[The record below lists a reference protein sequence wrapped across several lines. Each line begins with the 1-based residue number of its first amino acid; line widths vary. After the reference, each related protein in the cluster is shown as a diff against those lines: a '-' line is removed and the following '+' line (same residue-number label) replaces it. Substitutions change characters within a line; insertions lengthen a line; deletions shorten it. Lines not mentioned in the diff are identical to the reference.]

1 MDGWDNASPRV
12 RKDFLNK
19 VRTRWRSMKD
29 RFNRDIRQENQVRS
43 GAAARTG
50 TKYRYH
56 RALAFLRPVLA
67 SRTTW
72 SSTLQPGPEAV
83 LHQAAP
89 DPSQP
94 SISEEAPCRSAP
106 QSSGDQEAGRS
117 GVPLSQVSA
126 TGFAGTSGQQR
137 QRTLDRPL
145 MPEFVEL
152 SSVFQSSL
160 KALSDRLESGFLL
173 LDQRYKSIEGR
184 LERLEVD
191 LARPAHHF
199 YTQIA
204 RDTAEHLTPDLQ
216 LTVMQACNNAFMQAM
231 QQSRIMQQSVVAFPP
246 VPPLTR
252 FTALPTSAAY
262 HCTATTLPSLAGHQY
277 TAPSPSAAGHLPAN
291 TMPSAAPAWPTT
303 AAATTTG
310 WPVVTTP
317 ACSAAT
323 TTTSG
328 RTTPVWTAT
337 ATTPAWT
344 ATTTSTTTSEQH
356 QLGDP
361 HSIFTAPARTS
372 TTTSMPQQV
381 QDPGRRSTSARRSPS
396 SSQSTASR
404 RSRGSRRSPGSSQSS
419 GSSEDSSKTT
429 GHRHKKTKRRT
440 LTLPPPS
447 PPTSQLSLP
456 RLPSPTSLVPPSPR
470 TPYSTQSR
478 SSSLHTPQFPATKK

>member
-1 MDGWDNASPRV
+1 MHCDAAVILAGITQLCVMLLTPWSFCHHTQLGDHGLQCIVLLFSFFFFPTV
-12 RKDFLNK
+12 NK

-29 RFNRDIRQENQVRS
+29 RFNRDIRQEKQVRS

-72 SSTLQPGPEAV
+72 SSTLQPVPEAV

-126 TGFAGTSGQQR
+126 TGFAGTSRQQR
-137 QRTLDRPL
+137 QRTSDRPV
-145 MPEFVEL
+145 MPEFIQL

-160 KALSDRLESGFLL
+160 KALSDRLDSGFLL

-231 QQSRIMQQSVVAFPP
+231 QQSRYMQQSAVAFPP
-246 VPPLTR
+246 VPPLTH

-277 TAPSPSAAGHLPAN
+277 TAPSPSAAGHFPAN

-317 ACSAAT
+317 AWSAAT

-328 RTTPVWTAT
+328 RTTSVWTAT
-337 ATTPAWT
+337 ATTPAW
-344 ATTTSTTTSEQH
+344 TTTSTTTSEQH

-372 TTTSMPQQV
+372 TTTSMPQQL
-381 QDPGRRSTSARRSPS
+381 QDPGRRSTSARRATAS
-396 SSQSTASR
+396 SRSTA
-404 RSRGSRRSPGSSQSS
+404 SRRSPGSSQS
-419 GSSEDSSKTT
+419 
-429 GHRHKKTKRRT
+429 
-440 LTLPPPS
+440 
-447 PPTSQLSLP
+447 
-456 RLPSPTSLVPPSPR
+456 
-470 TPYSTQSR
+470 
-478 SSSLHTPQFPATKK
+478 

>member
-1 MDGWDNASPRV
+1 MDGWDHASPRV

-29 RFNRDIRQENQVRS
+29 RFNRDIRQESQVRS

-72 SSTLQPGPEAV
+72 SSTLQPGPKAV

-126 TGFAGTSGQQR
+126 TVFAGTSRQQR
-137 QRTLDRPL
+137 QRTSDRPL

-216 LTVMQACNNAFMQAM
+216 LTVMQPATMLLCRLC
-231 QQSRIMQQSVVAFPP
+231 SREMKEDDSQGEESENREEDDEVD
-246 VPPLTR
+246 
-252 FTALPTSAAY
+252 PTGCEPRCMLLS
-262 HCTATTLPSLAGHQY
+262 S
-277 TAPSPSAAGHLPAN
+277 
-291 TMPSAAPAWPTT
+291 
-303 AAATTTG
+303 
-310 WPVVTTP
+310 
-317 ACSAAT
+317 
-323 TTTSG
+323 
-328 RTTPVWTAT
+328 
-337 ATTPAWT
+337 
-344 ATTTSTTTSEQH
+344 SEEEMEEKEEEEVK
-356 QLGDP
+356 LWLP
-361 HSIFTAPARTS
+361 HSLK
-372 TTTSMPQQV
+372 V
-381 QDPGRRSTSARRSPS
+381 
-396 SSQSTASR
+396 
-404 RSRGSRRSPGSSQSS
+404 
-419 GSSEDSSKTT
+419 
-429 GHRHKKTKRRT
+429 
-440 LTLPPPS
+440 
-447 PPTSQLSLP
+447 
-456 RLPSPTSLVPPSPR
+456 
-470 TPYSTQSR
+470 TQ
-478 SSSLHTPQFPATKK
+478 P

>member
-1 MDGWDNASPRV
+1 MSLFFFYCSMSSSGEEYVPGTGQEAEETSSSITPPPPEERQEQQGQVRAGRRDAPQREEDLALDNDELIRLVQERVPLWDTRHQLHSDNVVIRRLWNEVAASLMDGWDNASPRV

-29 RFNRDIRQENQVRS
+29 RFNRDIRQENKVRS

-126 TGFAGTSGQQR
+126 TGFAGTSRQQR

-231 QQSRIMQQSVVAFPP
+231 QQSRIMQQSAVAFPP

-310 WPVVTTP
+310 
-317 ACSAAT
+317 CSMVD
-323 TTTSG
+323 
-328 RTTPVWTAT
+328 RTAFVSLSVA
-337 ATTPAWT
+337 
-344 ATTTSTTTSEQH
+344 ST
-356 QLGDP
+356 GN
-361 HSIFTAPARTS
+361 A
-372 TTTSMPQQV
+372 
-381 QDPGRRSTSARRSPS
+381 S
-396 SSQSTASR
+396 SS
-404 RSRGSRRSPGSSQSS
+404 
-419 GSSEDSSKTT
+419 SE
-429 GHRHKKTKRRT
+429 
-440 LTLPPPS
+440 L
-447 PPTSQLSLP
+447 LSE
-456 RLPSPTSLVPPSPR
+456 
-470 TPYSTQSR
+470 
-478 SSSLHTPQFPATKK
+478 

>member
-19 VRTRWRSMKD
+19 VRTHWRSMKD

-126 TGFAGTSGQQR
+126 TGFAGTSRQQR
-137 QRTLDRPL
+137 QRTSDRPL

-216 LTVMQACNNAFMQAM
+216 LTVMHAKDTRTISCRDDTIINQQAFNKLTNINSTYNKSQCSYSCLAAKAKDLSDPLFLSVTVPQCAFIMSIEKLSFSRDYCHFAEAVL
-231 QQSRIMQQSVVAFPP
+231 QSFQ
-246 VPPLTR
+246 
-252 FTALPTSAAY
+252 
-262 HCTATTLPSLAGHQY
+262 
-277 TAPSPSAAGHLPAN
+277 LPAD
-291 TMPSAAPAWPTT
+291 
-303 AAATTTG
+303 
-310 WPVVTTP
+310 V
-317 ACSAAT
+317 
-323 TTTSG
+323 
-328 RTTPVWTAT
+328 
-337 ATTPAWT
+337 
-344 ATTTSTTTSEQH
+344 
-356 QLGDP
+356 D
-361 HSIFTAPARTS
+361 
-372 TTTSMPQQV
+372 
-381 QDPGRRSTSARRSPS
+381 
-396 SSQSTASR
+396 
-404 RSRGSRRSPGSSQSS
+404 
-419 GSSEDSSKTT
+419 K
-429 GHRHKKTKRRT
+429 
-440 LTLPPPS
+440 
-447 PPTSQLSLP
+447 
-456 RLPSPTSLVPPSPR
+456 VPEITNQR
-470 TPYSTQSR
+470 
-478 SSSLHTPQFPATKK
+478 

>member
-29 RFNRDIRQENQVRS
+29 RFNRDIRQENKVRS

-126 TGFAGTSGQQR
+126 TGFAGTSRQQR

-173 LDQRYKSIEGR
+173 LDQCYKSIEGR

-191 LARPAHHF
+191 LARPVHHF

-216 LTVMQACNNAFMQAM
+216 LTVMHACNNAFMQAM
-231 QQSRIMQQSVVAFPP
+231 QQSRIMQQSAVAFPP

-262 HCTATTLPSLAGHQY
+262 YCTATTLPSLAGHQY

-310 WPVVTTP
+310 WPVVNSP

-328 RTTPVWTAT
+328 RTTPEWTAT

-356 QLGDP
+356 QLGDL
-361 HSIFTAPARTS
+361 HSIFTAPMILTFDNEKQS
-372 TTTSMPQQV
+372 KMEKSKNLT
-381 QDPGRRSTSARRSPS
+381 
-396 SSQSTASR
+396 SSQIFLDNFKKIVNWIGKSLEDEVVSHNYAYTQMMTLNSLNLSICNVVDCGSDICDQKKYSSPADNIHMRQRETEQDSKKQELDLNETKAVDVAS
-404 RSRGSRRSPGSSQSS
+404 
-419 GSSEDSSKTT
+419 DS
-429 GHRHKKTKRRT
+429 
-440 LTLPPPS
+440 L
-447 PPTSQLSLP
+447 
-456 RLPSPTSLVPPSPR
+456 
-470 TPYSTQSR
+470 Y
-478 SSSLHTPQFPATKK
+478 